1 MLTPSKHLDLDRSAL
16 RVASEILAELR
27 RRRIM
32 EYGAVVK
39 HVKRRVGDD
48 GDVVIAP
55 ALSFL
60 FLVGRLHYHP
70 KNDTF
75 EYRGG
80 EAGNAA

>member
-16 RVASEILAELR
+16 RVASEVLAELR

-32 EYGAVVK
+32 EYDAVIR

-48 GDVVIAP
+48 SDAVVAP
-55 ALSFL
+55 ALSLL
-60 FLVGRLHYHP
+60 FLLGCIDYHA

-75 EYRGG
+75 EYHSKGR
-80 EAGNAA
+80 A